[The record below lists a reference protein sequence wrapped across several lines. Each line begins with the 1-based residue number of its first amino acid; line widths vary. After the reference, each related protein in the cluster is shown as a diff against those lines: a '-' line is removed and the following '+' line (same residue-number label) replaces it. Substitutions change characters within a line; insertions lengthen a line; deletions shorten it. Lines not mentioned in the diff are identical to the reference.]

1 MTSME
6 TYWQKDNLMKA
17 LLVAKVVKVAIKEVK
32 KYNFN
37 ATLDKDTSK
46 LVVTIHRKR

>member
-1 MTSME
+1 
-6 TYWQKDNLMKA
+6 MKA
-17 LLVAKVVKVAIKEVK
+17 LLIAKVVKVAIKEVK